1 MTTANGRPSDPPP
14 DRPDKNKKKAKPR
27 PGGGSKSRRGGGRP
41 KGPGGGRGGRPS
53 TIGLRRVEE
62 GVYELVHP
70 PCVDE
75 TELDYEEGIELWR
88 AGEPEAARDALR
100 YALEGCRDNLWLHA
114 ALGDIALHEYGD
126 PRLARG
132 HYGYAVDLAE
142 RALPPNFSGRL
153 DGNLKANK
161 PFVAA
166 LVGLIASLEALGRG
180 RDARELEAMLK
191 RLT

>member
-1 MTTANGRPSDPPP
+1 MTTTNGRPSDPPP
-14 DRPDKNKKKAKPR
+14 DRPNKNKKKANPR
-27 PGGGSKSRRGGGRP
+27 PGGGRRGGRP
-41 KGPGGGRGGRPS
+41 KGPGGGGGGRPS
-53 TIGLRRVEE
+53 PIGLRKVDE
-62 GVYELVHP
+62 GIYELVHP
-70 PCVDE
+70 PCVEE
-75 TELDYEEGIELWR
+75 TELDYEEGVELWR

-126 PRLARG
+126 PTLARG
-132 HYGYAVDLAE
+132 HYGYAVELVQ

-153 DGNLKANK
+153 DGNLKPNK

-166 LVGLIASLEALGRG
+166 LVGLIASLEALGKA
-180 RDARELEAMLK
+180 RDVRELEAMLK